1 MAALANWDIAMIAWG
16 TVWILGGAG
25 LIYGLIRAIAAED
38 REIQEFERE
47 EALHAAITAEKV
59 ANERPMVGAA

>member
-16 TVWILGGAG
+16 TVWILGGTA

-47 EALHAAITAEKV
+47 ETLHATTTAEKV
-59 ANERPMVGAA
+59 QQERPKVGAA